1 MSSFQENKYKFSL
14 KEPLNIVKELNYEE
28 QEEFREE
35 IENLKMELEE
45 YRVLIKDL
53 DYDEPS
59 YINRNKI
66 LDIAYFIIEEPEIFD
81 YLISKKKF
89 PMNKIMKTT
98 PLHRDF
104 LEQWKCFIIAYVILL
119 SNPQYK
125 ELQNYIKIVEA
136 DKITAIEEIKEIVEV
151 KDHKGIIINKGFR
164 SVSILTSKGEIL
176 RVKRLKEDEIG
187 AEVIREKIKTLKNYK
202 LQIAILLS
210 LVALISIITIFRF
223 NNIDKTIIIETT
235 SKITLE
241 VNSDNIIVNAYSK
254 TEKGQKMLESL
265 NLKKQKVDN
274 SLKSII
280 DYASNNEMIPNSGIV
295 VKVTGDPLEDGA
307 LNETEK
313 YIRENDLQ
321 VKFNNSGDE
330 NKVSE

>member
-14 KEPLNIVKELNYEE
+14 KEPLNLVKELNYEK
-28 QEEFREE
+28 QERFREE
-35 IENLKMELEE
+35 IENFKMELEE

-66 LDIAYFIIEEPEIFD
+66 LNIAYFIIEEPEIFD
-81 YLISKKKF
+81 FLISKKKF
-89 PMNKIMKTT
+89 PMSKIMKNT
-98 PLHRDF
+98 PIHRDF

-119 SNPQYK
+119 SNPEYK
-125 ELQNYIKIVEA
+125 ELQNYIKIIEA
-136 DKITAIEEIKEIVEV
+136 DKITAIEEIKENVEV
-151 KDHKGIIINKGFR
+151 KDHKGVIINKGLK

-176 RVKRLKEDEIG
+176 RVKGLKGDEIG
-187 AEVIREKIKTLKNYK
+187 VEVIRGKIKTLKNYK
-202 LQIAILLS
+202 LQIAILIS
-210 LVALISIITIFRF
+210 LVALISTITIFRF

-254 TEKGQKMLESL
+254 TEKGEKMLESL

-274 SLKSII
+274 SLKNII

-295 VKVTGDPLEDGA
+295 VKVTGKPLDDGS
-307 LNETEK
+307 LSETEK
-313 YIRENDLQ
+313 YIRENELQ

>member
-14 KEPLNIVKELNYEE
+14 KEPLNIVKELNYEK

-66 LDIAYFIIEEPEIFD
+66 LNIAYFIIEEPEIFD

-136 DKITAIEEIKEIVEV
+136 DKITAIEEIKENVEV

-187 AEVIREKIKTLKNYK
+187 IEVIRRKIKTLKNYK

-235 SKITLE
+235 SKVTLE

-274 SLKSII
+274 SLKNII

-307 LNETEK
+307 LSETEK

>member
-14 KEPLNIVKELNYEE
+14 KEPLNLVKELNYEK
-28 QEEFREE
+28 QERFREE
-35 IENLKMELEE
+35 IENFKLELEE

-81 YLISKKKF
+81 LLISKKKF
-89 PMNKIMKTT
+89 PMNKIMKNT
-98 PLHRDF
+98 PIHREF

-119 SNPQYK
+119 SNPEYK
-125 ELQNYIKIVEA
+125 ELQNYIKIIEA
-136 DKITAIEEIKEIVEV
+136 DKITAIEEIKENVEV
-151 KDHKGIIINKGFR
+151 KDHKGIIINKGFK

-176 RVKRLKEDEIG
+176 RVKGLKGDEIG
-187 AEVIREKIKTLKNYK
+187 VEVIRGKIKTLKNYK
-202 LQIAILLS
+202 LQIAILIS
-210 LVALISIITIFRF
+210 LVALISTITIFRF

-254 TEKGQKMLESL
+254 TEKGEKMLESL

-274 SLKSII
+274 SLKNII

-295 VKVTGDPLEDGA
+295 VKVTGKPLDDGS
-307 LNETEK
+307 LSETEK
-313 YIRENDLQ
+313 YIRENELQ

>member
-35 IENLKMELEE
+35 IENLKIELEE

-89 PMNKIMKTT
+89 PMNKILKTT
-98 PLHRDF
+98 PLHRNF

-119 SNPQYK
+119 SNPKYK
-125 ELQNYIKIVEA
+125 GLQNYIKIVEA
-136 DKITAIEEIKEIVEV
+136 DKITAIEEIKENVEV
-151 KDHKGIIINKGFR
+151 KDHKGIIINKGLR

-187 AEVIREKIKTLKNYK
+187 EEVIRGKIKTLKNYK
-202 LQIAILLS
+202 LQIAILIS
-210 LVALISIITIFRF
+210 LVALISIVTIFRF

-274 SLKSII
+274 SLKNII

-295 VKVTGDPLEDGA
+295 VKVTGDPLEDRA
-307 LNETEK
+307 LSETEK
-313 YIRENDLQ
+313 YIRENNLQ